1 MFHDRRHPLHSTRS
15 ESRLSRPT
23 TVADAD
29 GPVPSVTIAAAD
41 CCQHCQRALERSE
54 LCLDEDYKWC
64 CRPCWD
70 HSIPTFDGGATPFL
84 HHCQVLVVQ
93 PAAL

>member
-1 MFHDRRHPLHSTRS
+1 M
-15 ESRLSRPT
+15 
-23 TVADAD
+23 
-29 GPVPSVTIAAAD
+29 TIPAAD

-70 HSIPTFDGGATPFL
+70 HSIPIFDGGATPFL